1 MACISSSVGCSGPFL
16 EQAESSVSTT
26 SLDSSFSPQLQELQS
41 RQFWCR
47 LLAEAGGTLIF
58 VWVVL
63 GASSPVSPKEVL
75 PSPLQPALAAGLVA
89 VSLAHCFGDISGA
102 QVNPALTVA
111 FLCTRK
117 LDALHAASYILA
129 QCLGAILASGVFYLV
144 LPTSAV
150 GQLVTKV
157 SKLHSFL
164 PSSLGLPPREVS
176 SEGNAGQALGMEAF
190 STFQLALTIFAVEDH
205 RRRELG
211 EPGILAIGFSVIAGA
226 LAAGTFSGGSMNP
239 ARSLGPAVVT
249 GIWEHH
255 WVYWLGP
262 ILGAVL
268 AGVSY
273 EFFFANNA
281 SREKLVACLTC
292 RDIEIV
298 EAASMSRSSVS
309 AAAKPPCNGE
319 HSTE

>member
-1 MACISSSVGCSGPFL
+1 LWCEIYPCL
-16 EQAESSVSTT
+16 
-26 SLDSSFSPQLQELQS
+26 ELQS
-41 RQFWCR
+41 RRFWCC
-47 LLAEAGGTLIF
+47 LLAEGAGTLIF

-63 GASSPVSPKEVL
+63 GASSPAGPKEV
-75 PSPLQPALAAGLVA
+75 PPPPLQPALAAGLVA
-89 VSLAHCFGDISGA
+89 VSLAHCFGEISGA
-102 QVNPALTVA
+102 QVNPALTMA

-117 LDALHAASYILA
+117 LDALHAAGYILA

-144 LPTSAV
+144 
-150 GQLVTKV
+150 GI
-157 SKLHSFL
+157 
-164 PSSLGLPPREVS
+164 
-176 SEGNAGQALGMEAF
+176 EGNAGQALGMEAF

-205 RRRELG
+205 QKRELG
-211 EPGILAIGFSVIAGA
+211 EPGISATGFSVIAGA
-226 LAAGTFSGGSMNP
+226 LAGTFSGGSMNP

-273 EFFFANNA
+273 EFFFAHSA

-298 EAASMSRSSVS
+298 EAASMSRSSLS
-309 AAAKPPCNGE
+309 AAVHAKPACKGE
-319 HSTE
+319 HGTE

>member
-1 MACISSSVGCSGPFL
+1 MGIR
-16 EQAESSVSTT
+16 E
-26 SLDSSFSPQLQELQS
+26 ELRS
-41 RQFWCR
+41 RQFWCC
-47 LLAEAGGTLIF
+47 LLAEASGTLIF
-58 VWVVL
+58 VSVVL
-63 GASSPVSPKEVL
+63 GASSPAGPKQVL
-75 PSPLQPALAAGLVA
+75 PPPLQPALAAGLVA
-89 VSLAHCFGDISGA
+89 ISLAHCFGKVSGA

-129 QCLGAILASGVFYLV
+129 QCLGAILASSAFFLM
-144 LPTSAV
+144 LPASAI
-150 GQLVTKV
+150 GQLVTK
-157 SKLHSFL
+157 
-164 PSSLGLPPREVS
+164 VS

-211 EPGILAIGFSVIAGA
+211 EPSILAIGFSVVAGA
-226 LAAGTFSGGSMNP
+226 LAAGIFSGGSMNP

-268 AGVSY
+268 AGMSY
-273 EFFFANNA
+273 EFFFASTA
-281 SREKLVACLTC
+281 SRDKLIACLTC
-292 RDIEIV
+292 HEIEIV
-298 EAASMSRSSVS
+298 EAASMSRSSPS
-309 AAAKPPCNGE
+309 ASAHTKPPCKGE
-319 HSTE
+319 HSAE